1 MPDQVAEERPQILD
15 EPRTEETQEKTPVVP
30 PEAEE
35 AETESGSGPEH
46 EQEKRG
52 KGGFSKRID
61 KLTARNYQLEKERQQ
76 FLDEIAEVK
85 KLLAG
90 KEAPAKSAPSE
101 KPTPD
106 KFNTY
111 EDYVEALA
119 DWKSEQ
125 KVSKAL
131 EEREQETAKKVQDA
145 QIKETFDSY
154 NKRVSEFRGEHD
166 DFDEVVGRDDISIPQ
181 SVQLAIVEMDNGPEV
196 AYYLGQHPEEAEK
209 LLNMSPLK
217 SVMAIARI
225 SDSLTKESPEPRPV
239 SRAAAPVKPV
249 GSSSTRSSVSLED
262 LPQREYN
269 RIRNEQEQK
278 RRLGR

>member
-1 MPDQVAEERPQILD
+1 MPDPVVEERQQILD

-30 PEAEE
+30 PEADE
-35 AETESGSGPEH
+35 AEIDSGSVPEH

-61 KLTARNYQLEKERQQ
+61 KLTARNYQLEKERQS

-85 KLLAG
+85 RLLAG
-90 KEAPAKSAPSE
+90 KEAPAKPPASD

-106 KFNTY
+106 KFQTY

-131 EEREQETAKKVQDA
+131 EERETKVKQQEQEA
-145 QIKETFDSY
+145 QTKATFDSY

-196 AYYLGQHPEEAEK
+196 AYYLGQNPEEAEK
-209 LLNMSPLK
+209 LLDLSPIK
-217 SVMAIARI
+217 AIIAVGQI
-225 SDSLTKESPEPRPV
+225 AATLTKDSPEPRPV

-249 GSSSTRSSVSLED
+249 GSSSTRSSVSLEE

-278 RRLGR
+278 RRFR